1 MAMPLDD
8 SSHSSSGTL
17 VEPVSVETHRGGVER
32 EDIRGQSRAARLAFP
47 ALFLAIGATLLVL
60 FLGILKINNGT
71 FLYTLDDPYIH
82 LALSDQIRHGNYGLY
97 PGTHAAPSSSIL
109 FPFLLATV
117 AGTRLHPYFPLLLN
131 ICALFFTVEVMRR
144 FLRHL
149 RLGEDAFAIAVQ
161 AGAIYLMALCFNLI
175 GVVFTGLEHS
185 LHIATVAAIVYGL
198 AIFAESRRIPAW
210 LPFAIVLCPLL
221 RYEGLALSVGAL
233 LVLALR
239 RRVKTAVATFAVIVV
254 LLGSFSLFLIRLGL
268 PPLPSSILSKSG
280 VAAGSVDAGHGQ
292 LLAGLS
298 RNFELVIVHP
308 SGMILLLI
316 GVFAGTIC
324 ASCLFVGPRGWTPR
338 GLMALTLLAMVGG
351 HAVAGR
357 FGWLD
362 RYEDYLL
369 LGAGLLCIYLA
380 QSVLREALA
389 PSQRDRSVLVGGFT
403 AAMLLFGGRYWL
415 MTVRVPLAANNIYEQ
430 QLQMHCFIDRF
441 YKGPVAINDLG
452 LSSYHNPYPILDLG
466 GLGSEAARKLIA
478 AHADPA
484 QYQAFVAANNV
495 HLVMVYEEWFED
507 SIPESWQ
514 RVGTLSL
521 SRPHLS
527 ATESDV
533 QFYATDNATAA
544 RVRGE
549 LAAFQKTL
557 PPRVELEIY

>member
-1 MAMPLDD
+1 M
-8 SSHSSSGTL
+8 
-17 VEPVSVETHRGGVER
+17 
-32 EDIRGQSRAARLAFP
+32 AFP
-47 ALFLAIGATLLVL
+47 AAFFVIGAALLTL
-60 FLGILKINNGT
+60 FFGILEINNGT

-117 AGTRLHPYFPLLLN
+117 SGTPLHPYFPLLIN
-131 ICALFFTVEVMRR
+131 VCALFFTVEIMRR
-144 FLRHL
+144 FLLHL
-149 RLGEDAFAIAVQ
+149 HLGRDAAATVVQAIALC
-161 AGAIYLMALCFNLI
+161 LMAFCFNLI

-198 AIFAESRRIPAW
+198 ALFVDSRRMPAW
-210 LPFAIVLCPLL
+210 LPFAIVLCPLI

-239 RRVKTAVATFAVIVV
+239 GRLKTALATFAAIVA
-254 LLGSFSLFLIRLGL
+254 LLGSFSLFLIKLGL

-280 VAAGSVDAGHGQ
+280 VAAGSVDGGHGQ

-298 RNFELVIVHP
+298 RNFELVITHP

-316 GVFAGTIC
+316 GVFAGVIC
-324 ASCLFVGPRGWTPR
+324 ARDLFVRPRGWTPG
-338 GLMALTLLAMVGG
+338 GLMALTLLAMIAG
-351 HAVAGR
+351 HTVAGR

-369 LGAGLLCIYLA
+369 AGAALLCIYLA

-389 PSQRDRSVLVGGFT
+389 PFRRDRFVLVGGFA

-415 MTVRVPLAANNIYEQ
+415 MTLRVPLAANNIYEQ
-430 QLQMHCFIDRF
+430 QLQMHRFIDGF
-441 YKGPVAINDLG
+441 YKAPVAINDLG
-452 LSSYHNPYPILDLG
+452 LSSYRNPYPILDLG

-478 AHADPA
+478 AHAGPA

-507 SIPESWQ
+507 SIPDTWQ

-527 ATESDV
+527 ATQSDV

-544 RVRGE
+544 RVRQE

-557 PPRVELEIY
+557 PPRVQLEIH